1 MDTTA
6 MERTDVRVSQGSS
19 GFLVIE
25 KKWSKRWAEEK
36 VFEVE
41 PTEKKEKKYITA
53 AFPYPNSPQHI
64 GHGRTYTTTDIYARY
79 LRLKGYNVLFP
90 MAFHVTGTPIIAM
103 AKRIADKDE
112 DVLSVFEKIYG
123 IDRKTAATLT
133 KPEDL
138 VTYFSKEIELGM
150 KEMGYSIDWRRKFY
164 SFDKFF
170 NKFIEW
176 QFKKLH
182 DHGLIIQ
189 GEHPIAWCPKD
200 NQAVGGHDTKGDA
213 DPELKDFTAVKFA
226 YADGFILTATLRP
239 ETIYAVTNIWVNP
252 NNLHVKVTSKK
263 TGEIYYLSKKA
274 CVKMNF
280 QGFEL
285 EILEEIK
292 GEKLLSNKAKNIVT
306 GEEIPLYPAPYV
318 EDDTGTGIVMSVPS
332 HAPYDHIAL
341 VDMGIHLDYKQIIQ
355 VEGYKFMAKELIEKM
370 GVKDQNDPK
379 LEEITSEVYK
389 KEILSGVMLVG
400 PYSGEKVSVAID
412 KTKQDMFAKNQAL
425 VFWEITNKPVFC
437 RCGAEVVVS
446 ILKNQWFIDYAK
458 PEWKK
463 KAKECLEQ
471 MSIIPEK
478 TRSEYLYAIDWFKQ
492 KACARASGLGTRF
505 PFDKTQMIE
514 ALSDSTIYMAFYTI
528 AHLLKEIDESELNE
542 AFFNYVFL
550 GKGKAKNEVVERL
563 KESFEYWYP
572 LDSRHSGADLVRNH
586 LPFFIFNHVAIFE
599 KKYWPKQ
606 IVTNGFVLM
615 DGSKMSKSMGNILPL
630 RKAIAEYGAD
640 VIRFSVVCG
649 ADLSSDT
656 DFNKSVAEGIRSRM
670 VTINKL
676 LEASIKNKSKSHG
689 RAEKW
694 LLSRIN
700 RKIVQSEKMYSE
712 FHIRELAL
720 DIFYDVISDLQ
731 WYMKRSKEPNLHD
744 FFVKWVPLIAP
755 FMPHYAEEYWEMLGQ
770 KGFVVNAAFPKSD
783 NDAISDKIEKGE
795 DLVAK
800 VRDDIENLKSLLK
813 IKPSKVSIFVANDLK
828 RKIYSTIANE
838 KTFDKIMKSASSDAE
853 MKTKMDVVQK
863 MAKALAKTVHSLGPV
878 STTNDELDAL
888 QSAVEFFES
897 EFNCKFSVQLE
908 DDSQHERAKNAMPGK
923 PAIVLE

>member
-1 MDTTA
+1 MDA
-6 MERTDVRVSQGSS
+6 SI
-19 GFLVIE
+19 IE

-36 VFEVE
+36 VFEAE
-41 PTEKKEKKYITA
+41 PNGKKKKKYITA

-112 DVLSVFEKIYG
+112 DVLSVFERIYG

-133 KPEDL
+133 HPKDL

-164 SFDKFF
+164 SFDVIF

-182 DHGLIIQ
+182 DLGFIVQ

-226 YADGFILTATLRP
+226 YKDGFLLTATLRP

-252 NNLHVKVTSKK
+252 TNLHVKAKSKK
-263 TGEIYYLSKKA
+263 TGQIYYISQKA
-274 CVKMNF
+274 CEKMNF

-285 EILEEIK
+285 SVLEEIK
-292 GEKLLSNKAKNIVT
+292 GDALLSSKAKNLIT

-318 EDDTGTGIVMSVPS
+318 KDDTGTGIVMSVPS

-341 VDMGIHLDYKQIIQ
+341 VDMGLHLDYKQIIQ
-355 VEGYKFMAKELIEKM
+355 VEGHKFMAQELIEQR
-370 GVKDQNDPK
+370 GVIDQHDPRIEDIVK
-379 LEEITSEVYK
+379 EVYK
-389 KEILSGVMLVG
+389 KEILTGVMLVG
-400 PYSGEKVSVAID
+400 PYKGERVSVAID
-412 KTKQDMFAKNQAL
+412 KTKQDMFSKNQAL

-437 RCGAEVVVS
+437 RCGAEVLVS

-458 PEWKK
+458 PEWKE

-471 MSIIPEK
+471 MTIIPEK

-492 KACARASGLGTRF
+492 KACARASGLGTKF

-528 AHLLKEIDESELNE
+528 AHLLKDIDEKELNE
-542 AFFNYVFL
+542 ELFDYVFL
-550 GKGKAKNEVVERL
+550 GKGKANATTKKL
-563 KESFEYWYP
+563 KESFDYWYP

-586 LPFFIFNHVAIFE
+586 LPFFIFNHVAIFNKE
-599 KKYWPKQ
+599 KWPKQ

-656 DFNKSVAEGIRSRM
+656 DFNKSVAEGIRSRIAI
-670 VTINKL
+670 VNKL
-676 LEASIKNKSKSHG
+676 IEASVKNKSKSHG

-700 RKIVQSEKMYSE
+700 RKIEQSEKLYSG

-720 DIFYDVISDLQ
+720 DIFYDVINDLQ
-731 WYMKRSKEPNLHD
+731 WYMKRTKEPNLHD

-755 FMPHYAEEYWEMLGQ
+755 FMPHYAEEYWEMLAQ
-770 KGFVVNAAFPKSD
+770 KGFVVNTDFPKPD
-783 NDAISDKIEKGE
+783 KKAISDDIEAGE
-795 DLVAK
+795 LLVTK

-813 IKPSKVSIFVANDLK
+813 IKPKRIWIFVANDLK
-828 RKIYSTIANE
+828 RKIYSTIARE
-838 KTFDKIMKSASSDAE
+838 KAFDKIMKSASSDPE
-853 MKTKMDVVQK
+853 MKMKMDVVQK
-863 MAKALAKTVHSLGPV
+863 MAKSLAKNVHALGSIP
-878 STTNDELDAL
+878 SANEELDAL
-888 QSAVEFFES
+888 TSADAFLETEFQCEV
-897 EFNCKFSVQLE
+897 SVLLE
-908 DDSQHERAKNAMPGK
+908 DDGKHERAKNAMPGK